1 LDQEPLKRSKQP
13 PAQRRKINLMQ
24 RWFLILM
31 LVLLPARG
39 WSAQL
44 MGIEMGTMQMAHAQ
58 KSAAH
63 HASMP
68 KSSAPMSDL
77 MAMTDMPADCPMHKA
92 ASAQDVSANTNTSA
106 DQQHPTCQACQ
117 LCMPLA
123 VLGHTG
129 FTLGHQRCLTPL
141 PQARMSFVSAELAL
155 AVKPPIR

>member
-1 LDQEPLKRSKQP
+1 
-13 PAQRRKINLMQ
+13 MQ

-44 MGIEMGTMQMAHAQ
+44 MGIEMGTMQMSHAQ
-58 KSAAH
+58 MSAAH
-63 HASMP
+63 HASMSE
-68 KSSAPMSDL
+68 SSDAMADL
-77 MAMTDMPADCPMHKA
+77 MAMTDMPADCPMHMA
-92 ASAQDVSANTNTSA
+92 ASAHEAKANTSA

-123 VLGHTG
+123 VLGHTDLA
-129 FTLGHQRCLTPL
+129 LGHQRCPMPL
-141 PQARMSFVSAELAL
+141 PQAGMNFVSAELAL

>member
-1 LDQEPLKRSKQP
+1 
-13 PAQRRKINLMQ
+13 MQ

-58 KSAAH
+58 KRAAH

-68 KSSAPMSDL
+68 ESSAPMSDL
-77 MAMTDMPADCPMHKA
+77 MAMTDMPADCPMHMA
-92 ASAQDVSANTNTSA
+92 ASVHDAQANDNASA

-123 VLGHTG
+123 MLGHTG
-129 FTLGHQRCLTPL
+129 LTLASQRCPMPL
-141 PQARMSFVSAELAL
+141 PQAGMNFVSAELAL

>member
-1 LDQEPLKRSKQP
+1 
-13 PAQRRKINLMQ
+13 MQ

-44 MGIEMGTMQMAHAQ
+44 MGMEMGAAQMATVQ
-58 KSAAH
+58 MGAAH

-68 KSSAPMSDL
+68 FSSDA
-77 MAMTDMPADCPMHKA
+77 MADMPADCPMHMA
-92 ASAQDVSANTNTSA
+92 ASAQEASTSA

-129 FTLGHQRCLTPL
+129 FTLGHQRCPMPL

>member
-1 LDQEPLKRSKQP
+1 
-13 PAQRRKINLMQ
+13 MQ

-44 MGIEMGTMQMAHAQ
+44 MGIEMGTMQMTHAQ
-58 KSAAH
+58 MSAAH
-63 HASMP
+63 HASMSE
-68 KSSAPMSDL
+68 SSDAMADL
-77 MAMTDMPADCPMHKA
+77 MGMTDMPADCPMHMA
-92 ASAQDVSANTNTSA
+92 ASAHDAKANTNTSA

-123 VLGHTG
+123 MLGHTG
-129 FTLGHQRCLTPL
+129 LTLGHLRCPTPL
-141 PQARMSFVSAELAL
+141 PQTRMSFVSAELAL